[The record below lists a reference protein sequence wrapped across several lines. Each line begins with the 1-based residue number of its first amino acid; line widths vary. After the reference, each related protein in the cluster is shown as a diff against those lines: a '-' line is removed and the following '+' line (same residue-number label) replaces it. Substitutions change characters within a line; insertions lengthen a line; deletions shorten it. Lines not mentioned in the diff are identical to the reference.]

1 MSEPGRRALRL
12 AALVV
17 GAIAIAG
24 AAYTLLP
31 RGAPGHV
38 ASPPNPTSNLP
49 DPTSRTARAWAGTPA
64 GVDDVAALPG
74 DPATATAASSP
85 AVTIP
90 LPQKLGGGKDVPP
103 ATRAIA
109 QRLGL
114 VPEELQDL
122 ALARGGT
129 LPSPIVRRLDE
140 AYARGLTLAQ
150 RLAVDPQK
158 DDLVANRFANQ
169 LVRIDREMRRSPP
182 GAKLDDVI
190 AAVTNDTLDDLKR
203 NVGPQVADA
212 AKRELAA
219 TPPLPME

>member
-1 MSEPGRRALRL
+1 MSEPRRRALRL
-12 AALVV
+12 AALAV

-24 AAYTLLP
+24 AAYTLSP
-31 RGAPGHV
+31 HGAPRPV
-38 ASPPNPTSNLP
+38 VSSPNPTSNVP
-49 DPTSRTARAWAGTPA
+49 DPTSRTARAWAGSA
-64 GVDDVAALPG
+64 RAEDFVASAG
-74 DPATATAASSP
+74 DPATAAAASSP

-90 LPQKLGGGKDVPP
+90 LPQKLGGGKDVSP

-140 AYARGLTLAQ
+140 AYTRGLTLAQ

-182 GAKLDDVI
+182 GAKLDDVV
-190 AAVTNDTLDDLKR
+190 AAVTNDTLEDLKR
-203 NVGPQVADA
+203 NVGPQMVDA